1 MVTLQEKLET
11 ISTLLRG
18 SENMDIKESEEL
30 KRRQKRELLVMVF
43 KEFANSMKIQQE
55 NAYEML
61 GERPTYYDEKLKEA
75 KDLMREL
82 WEKV

>member
-1 MVTLQEKLET
+1 
-11 ISTLLRG
+11 
-18 SENMDIKESEEL
+18 MDIKESEEL

-43 KEFANSMKIQQE
+43 KEFANSMKTQQE

-61 GERPTYYDEKLKEA
+61 GERPAYYDKKLKEA